1 MNDPQA
7 TPSPRQTVKG
17 DAYERILDRL
27 EGVKRTG
34 DKATAKCPAHKDRS
48 PSLSIRRFPQRVR
61 IKCFTGCTDEAVL
74 DALGLAVADLF
85 DDPKGSSWSYP
96 DGWQVFRSPDKKIRQ
111 QGPKGNGSSSATAL
125 YRADMVARAVQAG
138 RKVYLVEGE
147 PDAEAIIAQGEAAT
161 TSRMGAGSFHL
172 ADVAP
177 LHGAEVIAVPDQDS
191 AGEAWVRTVKDALG
205 KQAKTLTFLKPK
217 AGKDVSDHL
226 TAGHELADLEPYIPV
241 SKLLAKLRP
250 VTGWTPS
257 RSIRCNGS
265 CVSFSPKAS
274 HCWSALRRS
283 ASRGC
288 H

>member
-61 IKCFTGCTDEAVL
+61 IKCFTGRTDE
-74 DALGLAVADLF
+74 GLRSTRSGWLVADLF

-147 PDAEAIIAQGEAAT
+147 P
-161 TSRMGAGSFHL
+161 
-172 ADVAP
+172 
-177 LHGAEVIAVPDQDS
+177 
-191 AGEAWVRTVKDALG
+191 W
-205 KQAKTLTFLKPK
+205 
-217 AGKDVSDHL
+217 
-226 TAGHELADLEPYIPV
+226 
-241 SKLLAKLRP
+241 
-250 VTGWTPS
+250 
-257 RSIRCNGS
+257 
-265 CVSFSPKAS
+265 
-274 HCWSALRRS
+274 LRRS
-283 ASRGC
+283 SPKVKRQPHPGWALAASTSPTSHRC
-288 H
+288 TALR